1 MKNLVTLYIGMFDKD
16 TKKQE
21 YPIENFIKVLDS
33 YFDCYTLTQCEGRY
47 KHEDGTIVN
56 EPTLKIEILL
66 DNDLSFDTN
75 IVELIKDRLNQEC
88 IMVTT
93 QMLNVDFI

>member
-16 TKKQE
+16 THKQE
-21 YPIENFIKVLDS
+21 FSLNVFKQYLDTE
-33 YFDCYTLTQCEGRY
+33 FDCYTLTQCEGRY

-56 EPTLKIEILL
+56 EPTLKVEFVD
-66 DNDLSFDTN
+66 DNLSFDKN
-75 IVELIKDRLNQEC
+75 VIKLIKNKFNQEC

-93 QMLNVDFI
+93 QTLGIDFI